1 MERRLGRGLGSLLTR
16 ETHPAP
22 AGNLVDIDQVVP
34 NPVQPREDFEPEAL
48 KELEESIRR
57 HGVLQPILVRPSGT
71 GYQIVSGERRWR
83 AARAAGLSSIPVTV
97 RQDVRDDEML
107 ELALVEN
114 LQRRDLNPI
123 ERAKGFLNLLQSLGL
138 TQEQVAS
145 KVGLP
150 RTTVTNHLRLLE
162 LSSNVQAALESGLLS
177 MGHAKAL
184 LGVRSVE
191 AQDALL
197 QEIVRKGLS
206 VREVEQRVRQEP
218 AAGAIS
224 PSSSPRKADPAWV
237 ATLESKMRSRL
248 GTKVAIHNLPG
259 RYEGEIVIRYY
270 DRESLDRLVGILV
283 EEQTLV

>member
-16 ETHPAP
+16 EAHPTP
-22 AGNLVDIDQVVP
+22 AGDLVDIDQIVA
-34 NPVQPREDFEPEAL
+34 NPAQPREDFEPEGL

-57 HGVLQPILVRPSGT
+57 HGVLQPILVRPMGS

-97 RQDVRDDEML
+97 RPDVRDDELL

-114 LQRRDLNPI
+114 LQRRDLNPV
-123 ERAKGFLNLLQSLGL
+123 ERARGFLNLRQSLGL
-138 TQEQVAS
+138 TQEQVAA

-162 LSSNVQAALESGLLS
+162 LSPNVQAALESGLLS

-184 LGVRSVE
+184 LGVRGAE

-197 QEIVRKGLS
+197 PEIVRKGLS
-206 VREVEQRVRQEP
+206 VRDVEKRVRRHSE
-218 AAGAIS
+218 ARAVS
-224 PSSSPRKADPAWV
+224 PVASETQADPAWV
-237 ATLESKMRSRL
+237 ATLESRMRSRL
-248 GTKVAIHNLPG
+248 GTKVAIHNHPG

-283 EEQTLV
+283 EERTIA

>member
-16 ETHPAP
+16 EAHPAS
-22 AGNLVDIDQVVP
+22 AGDMVDIEQVAP
-34 NPVQPREDFEPEAL
+34 NPVQPREDFEPQAL

-57 HGVLQPILVRPSGT
+57 HGVLQPILVRPAGS

-83 AARAAGLSSIPVTV
+83 AARAAGLTSIPVTV

-162 LSSNVQAALESGLLS
+162 LSPNVQGALESGLLS

-184 LGVRSVE
+184 LGARSVE

-206 VREVEQRVRQEP
+206 VRDVEKRVRQEP

-224 PSSSPRKADPAWV
+224 PSSPQKAAPAWV

-283 EEQTLV
+283 EEQSLV